1 MASTARTEKLDLR
14 LSPDGKLRIVAAAN
28 APQRS
33 VREFVL
39 FAALNE
45 ANDTLPDRR
54 YFGLDAERWEAF
66 REALDAPARDLP
78 RLRELLSEP
87 GVFEREESE

>member
-14 LSPDGKLRIVAAAN
+14 LSPDAKLRIVAAAD
-28 APQRS
+28 AAQRS
-33 VREFVL
+33 VSEFVL
-39 FAALNE
+39 FAALKE

-66 REALDAPARDLP
+66 MEALDAPAVEYPELTRF
-78 RLRELLSEP
+78 LREPS
-87 GVFEREESE
+87 VFDIGEVE